1 MDNWK
6 SKRLSEP
13 CNEQERKGELSFL
26 VTVSTHQPAMLVFFG
41 NFQGYN
47 HPSKELDELFVPI
60 EERTD
65 DGSKPANH
73 SC

>member
-13 CNEQERKGELSFL
+13 CNEQESKGELSFL

-41 NFQGYN
+41 HFQGYN
-47 HPSKELDELFVPI
+47 YHSKELGKLFVSAEKVI
-60 EERTD
+60 EN
-65 DGSKPANH
+65 G
-73 SC
+73 